1 MRIYALWWQHK
12 LKLKGT
18 LVPSKLPQY
27 YKDAEITLW
36 LLNSQNS
43 NNRRIFHTCSKQF
56 AFQKITAQTFRVY
69 SYQERAP
76 AEALGQ
82 TERPSKAEKETRSQK
97 GNDLPQSRC
106 RSVAEPKRP
115 RLPPQ
120 SSLVVSS
127 GQETDAAR
135 GTPTSSRAPSSLMS
149 AWGDKC
155 WETRQVC
162 TASLTQTNTPAWLAG
177 RGKKTQTN
185 PSDRLGLSDPLAAL
199 AQVLFRRGQSSA
211 APSQLSRRD
220 LEIHTQSTYFS
231 SFPKGQVGTTKS
243 PLSKKAKKSQSIL
256 PLLLR
261 AETTTFLP
269 ILALLNPETH
279 VWLKPILQKG
289 ILSW

>member
-1 MRIYALWWQHK
+1 MHIYALWWQHK

-18 LVPSKLPQY
+18 LVPLKLPQY
-27 YKDAEITLW
+27 YKDAEIILW
-36 LLNSQNS
+36 LLNSQTS

-56 AFQKITAQTFRVY
+56 AFQKTTAQIFRVY

-97 GNDLPQSRC
+97 GNDLPQSHC

-135 GTPTSSRAPSSLMS
+135 GLPTSSQAPSSLVS

-155 WETRQVC
+155 RETWRRSAPPV
-162 TASLTQTNTPAWLAG
+162 SHTPTPQLGWQD
-177 RGKKTQTN
+177 REKKTQTN
-185 PSDRLGLSDPLAAL
+185 PSDRLGLSDHLAAL

-220 LEIHTQSTYFS
+220 LEIHTQST
-231 SFPKGQVGTTKS
+231 
-243 PLSKKAKKSQSIL
+243 
-256 PLLLR
+256 
-261 AETTTFLP
+261 
-269 ILALLNPETH
+269 
-279 VWLKPILQKG
+279 
-289 ILSW
+289 